1 MSGAFEWLN
10 RLAQAIIN
18 LWPTW
23 MVINATEAGVKFVG
37 GKKVVPYGPGIVFY
51 WPARTEVKTWPIVRQ
66 PVDLPSQTIT
76 TKDGKTIAVGGAFE
90 YEVTDVR
97 KLLTTTFAPDA
108 SMRLHGA
115 VAVRSVCS
123 ARTYEELMDQRA
135 VRFAIRRELRKRLRP
150 FGVRVLSANLTDF
163 APARVFKL
171 LQSMSNDANAIML
184 PPI

>member
-1 MSGAFEWLN
+1 MSGALEWLN
-10 RLAQAIIN
+10 ALAQWVGN
-18 LWPTW
+18 LFPRW
-23 MVINATEAGVKFVG
+23 MVVDATMAGVKFVG
-37 GKKVVPYGPGIVFY
+37 GKRVVVFGPGIVWY
-51 WPARTEVKTWPIVRQ
+51 WPARTETKVWPTVRQ

-76 TKDGKTIAVGGAFE
+76 TTDGKTIAVGGAFE

-97 KLLTTTFAPDA
+97 KLLTQSFAPDA

-123 ARTYEELMDQRA
+123 SHTYADLMNQRA

-171 LQSMSNDANAIML
+171 LQSQSQD
-184 PPI
+184 